1 MLRHATAPD
10 FMQRP
15 DSGSPALQ
23 TGCSPRLCAVLFAV
37 ALACLIGGCS
47 KGGPEAENTGPQG
60 SGVDLSSVPPSAY
73 PLPSAADAA
82 RFLNQASFGATEAEI
97 SKVRTYGYSAWLED
111 QFYMPGALHESYIN
125 AVSAAGLSLDDSYVM
140 NTFWKEA
147 ATGQDQL
154 RRRVAFALSQIFV
167 ISLQDATVSEFR
179 RGVASYLDMLGRD
192 SFGSYRTLLEDV
204 TLHPMMGLYLSHLRN
219 QKENPA
225 RNRVPDQNYAREVMQ
240 LLSIG
245 LYELNPEGTLN
256 LVGGLPVETYD
267 NDDIVGLSRVFTGFS
282 WAGPD
287 KSDTRFSGGGTQD
300 PNRAVL
306 PMQSYPRFHSI
317 SEKRFLTTVI
327 PAGATADPDGD
338 LRIAL
343 DAIASHPNV
352 GPFIGRQLI
361 QRLVTSNPTPAYVAR
376 VTQAFDAGRFTSGLW
391 SAGTGQRGD
400 LRATIAAILLDPEA
414 RTPVRLADPTFGKV
428 REPILRVGHW
438 MRSFNARSASGW
450 FFLGTTDD
458 PATSLG
464 QSAMRSPSV
473 FNFYRPGYVP
483 PNTPIATAGLVAP
496 EVQIIHET
504 SVVGYSNFMR
514 SAVQNGLG
522 SGSPRD
528 IQPDYTAE
536 LALADNADALI
547 DRVDLLLTAGTM
559 SADTRT
565 QIRTAVNSVAMP
577 ATNQTNARLNR
588 VRLAVLFALSS
599 SDYLVQK

>member
-1 MLRHATAPD
+1 MLRHATI
-10 FMQRP
+10 
-15 DSGSPALQ
+15 
-23 TGCSPRLCAVLFAV
+23 CAAHFAV
-37 ALACLIGGCS
+37 ALACVVGGCS
-47 KGGPEAENTGPQG
+47 SSVEPETPQG
-60 SGVDLSSVPPSAY
+60 SGVNLSSVPPSEY
-73 PLPSAADAA
+73 PLPTSTDAA

-97 SKVRTYGYSAWLED
+97 NKVRTYGYSAWLED
-111 QFYMPGALHESYIN
+111 QFFMPGRSHEAYIN
-125 AVSAAGLSLDDSYVM
+125 AVSASLATGQSLNDGHVM
-140 NTFWKEA
+140 NTFWREA

-167 ISLQDATVSEFR
+167 VSLQDATVAEFR
-179 RGVASYLDMLGRD
+179 RGVASYLDMLGRNA
-192 SFGSYRTLLEDV
+192 FGNYRQLLEDV

-245 LYELNPEGTLN
+245 LYELNPDGTLK
-256 LVGGLPVETYD
+256 LVSGAPVETYD

-300 PNRAVL
+300 PNREVL
-306 PMQSYPRFHSI
+306 PMQSYPKFHST
-317 SEKRFLTTVI
+317 SEKRFLTAVI

-343 DAIASHPNV
+343 DQIASHPNV

-376 VTQAFDAGRFTSGLW
+376 VAQAFDAGRFTSGLW
-391 SAGTGQRGD
+391 SAGTGRRGD
-400 LRATIAAILLDPEA
+400 LRATLAAILLDHEA
-414 RTPVRLADPTFGKV
+414 RTAARLADPTFGKV

-438 MRSFNARSASGW
+438 MRAFNARSASGN
-450 FFLGTTDD
+450 FLLGVTDD

-483 PNTPIATAGLVAP
+483 PNTAIATAGLVAP
-496 EVQIIHET
+496 ELQIIHET
-504 SVVGYSNFMR
+504 SVVGYANFMR

-528 IQPDYTAE
+528 IQPNYAAE
-536 LALADNADALI
+536 LALADDADRLI
-547 DRVDLLLTAGTM
+547 DRVDLLLTAGRM
-559 SADTRT
+559 SADTRVL
-565 QIRTAVNSVAMP
+565 IRNAVTSIAMP
-577 ATNQTNARLNR
+577 ATNQTTARQNR
-588 VRLAVLFALSS
+588 VNLAVLFTLSS